1 MSPVGSRSLF
11 ALVVGEEPLGGALS
25 GRDDE
30 SRRSL
35 AADVVDAET
44 VTDPGT
50 VSDDERL
57 GRDVDCLVVDSGA
70 PGVDST
76 AVVEQWVAERP
87 HTPVVLLVDDWDDD
101 RVANALSAG
110 ATETLPRRL
119 VETDPDLLAG
129 RVAAAAERRLL
140 ERERDRRSVLFENNP
155 DPVMRVEFE
164 DEAEGDDADE
174 RADEE
179 PIIREVNPAFEDVFG
194 YPAGEVVGSTVAQA
208 VVPESE
214 RAEHE
219 RFSDR
224 VARGESVEAQAQ
236 RQTAD
241 GVRQFRFRVIH
252 FSTDPAA
259 DAATDAYVW
268 YTDVTERKR
277 REREYEQL
285 FDGVNDSITV
295 HDPETA
301 ELLDVNEAFCD
312 LLGYDREE
320 ILDMGIE
327 GYSPS
332 DEGYT
337 MEQAREF
344 VSAVVDSGEPR
355 QTEWVV
361 ETSDGE
367 KRWLEVKGTTVELGG
382 ELRYVSIDRDVTERK
397 RREREYEQIFDGVNE
412 AIVVQD
418 PETARILDANQ
429 TFLDRLGYDTVE
441 QIREVGFDELSASDA
456 GYTRERA
463 QELCQRVMETGEPE
477 TVEWQQE
484 TRSGERRWI
493 EAKVDSAV
501 IRGEDRIL
509 SMQRD
514 VTERKRRERMIRT
527 LHEATDDLQDAE
539 TPEAVCEAAIDAAT
553 EVLDLW
559 LPTCWLHDAGGESE
573 ESGETGTATLTP
585 AASGDETEDLPPAAG
600 PRDLEPGD
608 LEYEV
613 YEGGERRICDPDDL
627 DGGTPP
633 GDALL
638 FPLGDHGLFGAVER
652 ESEREGDGDE
662 TPGGFDDVTLDAA
675 GILAR
680 HVTSALDRVER
691 ARKLRESE
699 RRFRLIADH
708 IDEIVYV
715 STADFSAIRYI
726 NDAYEEIYGRPVSE
740 LAAEPTSFVEAAH
753 PDDRAEYEADVE
765 RLIADVEAGDPQD
778 AYEGEYRIER
788 DGETRWVSV
797 TRFPV
802 ENDEGV
808 VDRIVGRVQ
817 DVTERK
823 RREREYE
830 QIFDNV
836 TDAIAVHDPETGE
849 FVDVNDTYVEQFG
862 YDLDAIRDLG
872 IEGLSVSEEGFT
884 ETRGNAILERV
895 AERGESETVEWQVRH
910 ADGEERVYE
919 VNATAATIGGE
930 ERVLTINHDITER
943 RRREREYEQIFNG
956 VSDAISVHDPETGD
970 ILEVNDSMAEL
981 TGYDREELLSEGQ
994 SLINVAEQGY
1004 STERSRAIIRE
1015 VMETGEQR
1023 TLDWLIERKDG
1034 ERRWLE
1040 VTTTPTTLNGEPRYL
1055 GILRDVTERRRTERR
1070 LRAVVER
1077 IDQAIYLTRADE
1089 ITDPTVRSHDL
1100 SAGYEQLWGQSLDE
1114 LFANN
1119 EDGFFGTL
1127 HPDERAEFEAFV
1139 EGIGSDV
1146 DEGTPADRYSREYR
1160 IERPDG
1166 ETRWI
1171 RSEFYPTEWDTG
1183 PLRIVIVS
1191 RDITERKA
1199 RERRIASFDDAT
1211 DDLATADTP
1220 EEATRTAVDAA
1231 VETLDLPAVCAYLY
1245 DEDDGVLRPDVLAG
1259 GLPADVA
1266 AEPVEPGDGPLW
1278 DGFATGTIVA
1288 SDGGRNEPGFVGGS
1302 TDDETSGSESGSGIA
1317 GSETPRGLDA
1327 LEEWR
1332 GLALGNHGILLVG
1345 SPDSELGSE
1354 AIQAAHVLAATL
1366 EAALNHLEGRQ
1377 RLEAREEELRTQT
1390 ERADRLDRI
1399 ARLTQQVEAAITD
1412 ASTPGEVEQAVC
1424 ERLASAGP
1432 YDLAWV
1438 GGVDVGTDQLAARSV
1453 VGAPERY
1460 VDSLDLTTVDESADP
1475 HPAVLAW
1482 RTDEVCVADSL
1493 VADGPAGN
1501 WRRRGLSEGFQALC
1515 AVPLT
1520 YDGITHGVLTVGTDS
1535 PGAFDEREREVLA
1548 QLGTSIANA
1557 LAAIERRRAL
1567 ESDETVELEFR
1578 GTGENLSFGRA
1589 ADATDCRVRLER
1601 TAARQD
1607 GSVSV
1612 YFSFEGDVPD
1622 GAADIATRTLPGAV
1636 DVVAEEESSVLVEAR
1651 TDDWFGAPLAEY
1663 GGVLREASAE
1673 PGETTVVV
1681 EVPTQADIRSFVE
1694 RLEEIAPS
1702 LELVAQRQ
1710 HQGADR
1716 TPAELGDQVRTELTD
1731 RQSEVVRTALS
1742 AGYFQWPREHD
1753 GSEVAQRLDITQ
1765 PTFNKHLRIAER
1777 KTFGLLF
1784 DADA

>member
-1 MSPVGSRSLF
+1 MRSVGPRALF
-11 ALVVGEEPLGGALS
+11 TLVVGEETLGGALS

-30 SRRSL
+30 SGRRLTAEVIEAGTIADSGVVAGDGL
-35 AADVVDAET
+35 A
-44 VTDPGT
+44 
-50 VSDDERL
+50 
-57 GRDVDCLVVDSGA
+57 GRDVDCLVVDSATLAGDTA
-70 PGVDST
+70 
-76 AVVEQWVAERP
+76 AVVQQWADERP
-87 HTPVVLLVDDWDDD
+87 HTPVVVLVDGWDDD
-101 RVANALSAG
+101 RVANALSTG
-110 ATETLPRRL
+110 VTETLPRRL
-119 VETDPDLLAG
+119 VETDPGLFAE

-155 DPVMRVEFE
+155 DPVMRVAFE
-164 DEAEGDDADE
+164 DEDG
-174 RADEE
+174 DEE

-194 YPAGEVVGSTVAQA
+194 FPSEAVVGSTVAEA

-214 RAEHE
+214 RAAHE
-219 RFSDR
+219 RFNDR
-224 VARGESVEAQAQ
+224 VSEGESLEREVS

-241 GVRQFRFRVIH
+241 GVREFRFRVIH
-252 FSTDPAA
+252 FSTDPDA

-268 YTDVTERKR
+268 YTDLTERKR

-312 LLGYDREE
+312 LLGYDRET

-337 MEQAREF
+337 MDQAREF
-344 VSAVVDSGEPR
+344 VGEVVESDEPR

-361 ETSDGE
+361 ETRDGE

-441 QIREVGFDELSASDA
+441 AVREAGFDELSASEA
-456 GYTRERA
+456 GYDRERA
-463 QELCQRVMETGEPE
+463 QELCQRVMEAGEPE

-493 EAKVDSAV
+493 EAKVDAAV

-514 VTERKRRERMIRT
+514 VTERKRRERLIRT

-559 LPTCWLHDAGGESE
+559 LPTCWLHEAGGECE
-573 ESGETGTATLTP
+573 ESGGTSTDTLTP
-585 AASGDETEDLPPAAG
+585 AASGDETENLPPGAG
-600 PRDLEPGD
+600 PRDLEPDD

-613 YEGGERRICDPDDL
+613 YETGERRICDPDDL

-638 FPLGDHGLFGAVER
+638 FPLGEHGLFGAVER
-652 ESEREGDGDE
+652 ESEEDGDGDRHG
-662 TPGGFDDVTLDAA
+662 TGGGFDDVTLDVA

-691 ARKLRESE
+691 ARELRESE

-715 STADFSAIRYI
+715 STADFSEILYI
-726 NDAYEEIYGRPVSE
+726 NDAYEEIYGRSVSK

-765 RLIADVEAGDPQD
+765 RLVADVEDGDPQD

-836 TDAIAVHDPETGE
+836 TDAIAVHDPETGV

-862 YDLDAIRDLG
+862 YDPDTIRDLG
-872 IEGLSVSEEGFT
+872 IDGLSVGEEGFT
-884 ETRGNAILERV
+884 ETRGKAILERV
-895 AERGESETVEWQVRH
+895 AERGESETVEWKVRH

-930 ERVLTINHDITER
+930 ERILTINHDITER
-943 RRREREYEQIFNG
+943 RRREREYEQIFDG
-956 VSDAISVHDPETGD
+956 VSDAISVHDPETGE
-970 ILEVNDSMAEL
+970 ILDVNDSMAEL
-981 TGYDREELLSEGQ
+981 TGYDREELLSAGQ
-994 SLINVAEQGY
+994 SLINVPEQGY
-1004 STERSRAIIRE
+1004 STERAREIIRE
-1015 VMETGEQR
+1015 VMETGEER
-1023 TLDWLIERKDG
+1023 TLDWLIEREDG
-1034 ERRWLE
+1034 ERRRVE

-1070 LRAVVER
+1070 LRAIVER

-1089 ITDPTVRSHDL
+1089 ITDPTLRSHDM
-1100 SAGYEQLWGQSLDE
+1100 SAGYEQLWGQSLE
-1114 LFANN
+1114 EIFANN

-1139 EGIGSDV
+1139 ERIGNDV
-1146 DEGTPADRYSREYR
+1146 EDGTAADRYSREYR

-1191 RDITERKA
+1191 RDVTERKA

-1245 DEDDGVLRPDVLAG
+1245 DGDDGVLRPDVLAG
-1259 GLPADVA
+1259 RLPADVGT
-1266 AEPVEPGDGPLW
+1266 EPVEPGDGPLW
-1278 DGFATGTIVA
+1278 NGFATGTVVA
-1288 SDGGRNEPGFVGGS
+1288 SDGGRNEPGFVGEGTGS
-1302 TDDETSGSESGSGIA
+1302 ETSGSGTA

-1345 SPDSELGSE
+1345 SPDSELGPE
-1354 AIQAAHVLAATL
+1354 TIQAAHVLAATL
-1366 EAALNHLEGRQ
+1366 EAALNHLEGQQ

-1412 ASTPGEVEQAVC
+1412 ASNPGEVERAVC

-1438 GGVDVGTDQLAARSV
+1438 GGVDVGTDRLTARSV

-1475 HPAVLAW
+1475 HPAVVAW
-1482 RTDEVCVADSL
+1482 RTDEVRVADSL
-1493 VADGPAGN
+1493 VADGPAGD
-1501 WRRRGLSEGFQALC
+1501 WRRQGLSEGFQALC

-1520 YDGITHGVLTVGTDS
+1520 YDGVTHGVLTVGTDS
-1535 PGAFDEREREVLA
+1535 PSAFDERERAVLS

-1578 GTGENLSFGRA
+1578 GTGAELSFARA
-1589 ADATDCRVRLER
+1589 ADAADCRVRLER

-1607 GSVSV
+1607 GPVSV
-1612 YFSFEGDVPD
+1612 YFSFEGDVSD
-1622 GAADIATRTLPGAV
+1622 GVPEIASRTLPGSV
-1636 DVVAEEESSVLVEAR
+1636 DVVAEEADSSVLVEAR
-1651 TDDWFGAPLAEY
+1651 TEGWFGAPLAEY

-1694 RLEEIAPS
+1694 RLGEIAPS

-1742 AGYFQWPREHD
+1742 AGYFEWPREHD
-1753 GSEVAQRLDITQ
+1753 GSEVAERLDITQ

>member
-1 MSPVGSRSLF
+1 MFPVESRSLF
-11 ALVVGEEPLGGALS
+11 ALVVGEEPFGGALS
-25 GRDDE
+25 GRVDE
-30 SRRSL
+30 SGRSFT
-35 AADVVDAET
+35 AEVVDPRVIADAGT
-44 VTDPGT
+44 VAGARAVTDGEQ
-50 VSDDERL
+50 S
-57 GRDVDCLVVDSGA
+57 GCDVDCLVVDSAA

-76 AVVEQWVAERP
+76 ALVQQWTEERP
-87 HTPVVLLVDDWDDD
+87 HTPVVVLVDGWDDD
-101 RVANALSAG
+101 RVADLLSAG

-119 VETDPDLLAG
+119 VETDPDLLAK
-129 RVAAAAERRLL
+129 RVVAAAERRLL

-155 DPVMRVEFE
+155 DPVMRVAFEGE
-164 DEAEGDDADE
+164 DEGG
-174 RADEE
+174 DEE
-179 PIIREVNPAFEDVFG
+179 PIIREVNPAFEAVFG
-194 YPAGEVVGSTVAQA
+194 FPPEEVVGSTVAEA
-208 VVPESE
+208 VVPEGE
-214 RAEHE
+214 RAAHE
-219 RFSDR
+219 RFNDK
-224 VARGESVEAQAQ
+224 VARGESLEREVP

-241 GVRQFRFRVIH
+241 GVREFRFRVIH
-252 FSTDPAA
+252 FSTDPDA

-268 YTDVTERKR
+268 YTDLTERKR

-312 LLGYDREE
+312 LLGYDRET
-320 ILDMGIE
+320 ILEMGIE

-337 MEQAREF
+337 MAQARAF
-344 VSAVVDSGEPR
+344 VDEVVESGEPR

-367 KRWLEVKGTTVELGG
+367 RRWLEVKGTTVELGG
-382 ELRYVSIDRDVTERK
+382 ERRYVSIDRDITERK
-397 RREREYEQIFDGVNE
+397 RREREYEQIFDGVNDS
-412 AIVVQD
+412 IVVED
-418 PETARILDANQ
+418 PETAEPLDANQ
-429 TFLDRLGYDTVE
+429 TFLDRLGYDRVE
-441 QIREVGFDELSASDA
+441 AIREAGFDELSASEA

-463 QELCQRVMETGEPE
+463 QELCQRVMETGDPE

-484 TRSGERRWI
+484 TKSGERRWI
-493 EAKVDSAV
+493 EATVDAAV
-501 IRGEDRIL
+501 IQGEDRIL

-514 VTERKRRERMIRT
+514 VTERKRRERLIRT

-539 TPEAVCEAAIDAAT
+539 TPEEVCEAAIDAAT
-553 EVLDLW
+553 DVLDLW
-559 LPTCWLHDAGGESE
+559 LPTCWLHEAGGES
-573 ESGETGTATLTP
+573 GETSTNALTP
-585 AASGDETEDLPPAAG
+585 VASGDETEDLPPGAG
-600 PRDLEPGD
+600 PRNLEPGD

-613 YEGGERRICDPDDL
+613 YDSGERRICEPDDL

-638 FPLGDHGLFGAVER
+638 FPLGEHGLFGAVER
-652 ESEREGDGDE
+652 ESARDDGGGERSD
-662 TPGGFDDVTLDAA
+662 GFDDVTLDAA
-675 GILAR
+675 GILAQ

-691 ARKLRESE
+691 ARELRESE

-715 STADFSAIRYI
+715 STADFSEIRYI
-726 NDAYEEIYGRPVSE
+726 NDAYEDIYGRPVSE
-740 LAAEPTSFVEAAH
+740 LADDPTSFVEAAH

-788 DGETRWVSV
+788 DGETRWVTV

-802 ENDEGV
+802 ENDAGD

-830 QIFDNV
+830 QIYNNV
-836 TDAIAVHDPETGE
+836 TDAIVVHDPETAE
-849 FVDVNDTYVEQFG
+849 MVDVNDRFCELMG
-862 YDLDAIRDLG
+862 YDRETILELG
-872 IEGLSVSEEGFT
+872 TGGVSVREEGFT
-884 ETRGNAILERV
+884 QERAEEVIDEVTDAGTIEPFEWHVET
-895 AERGESETVEWQVRH
+895 S
-910 ADGEERVYE
+910 DGEQRVLE
-919 VNATAATIGGE
+919 VRATSAEIGGE
-930 ERVLTINHDITER
+930 PRHVSINRDITER
-943 RRREREYEQIFNG
+943 RRREREYEQIFNS

-970 ILEVNDSMAEL
+970 ILEVNDSMSAL

-994 SLINVAEQGY
+994 SLVHVPEQGY
-1004 STERSRAIIRE
+1004 PPERSREIIRE
-1015 VMETGEQR
+1015 VMEAGERR

-1034 ERRWLE
+1034 ERRWIE
-1040 VTTTPTTLNGEPRYL
+1040 VTATPATLNGEPRYL

-1070 LRAVVER
+1070 LRAIVER
-1077 IDQAIYLTRADE
+1077 IDQAIYFSRADE
-1089 ITDPTVRSHDL
+1089 ITDPMVRSHDL
-1100 SAGYEQLWGQSLDE
+1100 SAGYEQVWGQPLEDIFE
-1114 LFANN
+1114 NN
-1119 EDGFFGTL
+1119 EDGFFATL
-1127 HPDERAEFEAFV
+1127 HPDERPGFEAFI
-1139 EGIGSDV
+1139 ERIGNDI
-1146 DEGTPADRYSREYR
+1146 DDGTPADRYAREYR

-1166 ETRWI
+1166 ERIESSDSETRWI

-1183 PLRIVIVS
+1183 PPRIVIVS

-1245 DEDDGVLRPDVLAG
+1245 DREDGVLRPDVFTG
-1259 GLPADVA
+1259 QFPTDVA
-1266 AEPVEPGDGPLW
+1266 TDPIEPGDGPLW
-1278 DGFATGTIVA
+1278 DGFATGAVVA
-1288 SDGGRNEPGFVGGS
+1288 SDGGRNESGFVGESAG
-1302 TDDETSGSESGSGIA
+1302 DETPT
-1317 GSETPRGLDA
+1317 SETPGRLDE

-1345 SPDSELGSE
+1345 SPDTELGSE
-1354 AIQAAHVLAATL
+1354 TIQAAHVLAATL
-1366 EAALNHLEGRQ
+1366 EAALNHLEGEQ

-1412 ASTPGEVEQAVC
+1412 ASNPGEVERAVC
-1424 ERLASAGP
+1424 ERLASTGP

-1438 GGVDVGTDQLAARSV
+1438 GGVDVGTDRLTARSV

-1460 VDSLDLTTVDESADP
+1460 VDSLDLTTVDDAADP
-1475 HPAVLAW
+1475 HPAVVAW
-1482 RTDEVCVADSL
+1482 RTDEVCGADSL
-1493 VADGPAGN
+1493 VADGPAGD
-1501 WRRRGLSEGFQALC
+1501 WRRQALSEGFQALC

-1520 YDGITHGVLTVGTDS
+1520 YDGVTHGVLTVGTDS
-1535 PGAFDEREREVLA
+1535 PNPVDEREREVLS

-1578 GTGENLSFGRA
+1578 GTGERLAFARA
-1589 ADATDCRVRLER
+1589 ADAADCRVRLER

-1607 GSVSV
+1607 GPVSV

-1622 GAADIATRTLPGAV
+1622 DAVDIAGRTLSGSV
-1636 DVVAEEESSVLVEAR
+1636 DVVAEESSSVLVETR
-1651 TDDWFGAPLAEY
+1651 TDDWFGAPLAGY
-1663 GGVLREASAE
+1663 GGVLREATAE
-1673 PGETTVVV
+1673 SGETTVVV

-1694 RLEEIAPS
+1694 RIEEIAPS

-1710 HQGADR
+1710 HQGKGR

-1731 RQSEVVRTALS
+1731 RQSEVVETALS
-1742 AGYFQWPREHD
+1742 AGYFEWPREHD
-1753 GSEVAQRLDITQ
+1753 GSEVAERLGITQ